1 MEFLSSSLQ
10 RARRASQLAGFM
22 QPLTR
27 ITTFLFGL
35 ALLLAGVTGCGR
47 ATTVVAAGPD
57 VDHPTH
63 EMAYG
68 PAIEPEHYHG
78 TESADHHPTEAE
90 HHHDH
95 EVDDEQAEMQHM
107 LSHLDGPSRH
117 TGPHGEVSAAERR
130 LYLTPGGRYTAADIE
145 ANGSLLPSQ
154 RFRHVRVEHHIH
166 TQPFDRLCP
175 ITRTRANPSFTWV
188 VAGKAYQF
196 CCPPCIDEFVRQAK
210 EHPRSI
216 HPPDFYVKH

>member
-10 RARRASQLAGFM
+10 RARRESQLVGFM
-22 QPLTR
+22 QHLTR

-47 ATTVVAAGPD
+47 ATNVAAAGPD

-68 PAIEPEHYHG
+68 PAIEP
-78 TESADHHPTEAE
+78 ADHHASEPE

-95 EVDDEQAEMQHM
+95 EGDDEQAEMRQM

-117 TGPHGEVSAAERR
+117 AGPHGEVSAAERR
-130 LYLTPGGRYTAADIE
+130 LYLTPGCRYTAADIE
-145 ANGSLLPSQ
+145 VNGPLLPSQ

-175 ITRTRANPSFTWV
+175 ITRTRANPAFTWI

-196 CCPPCIDEFVRQAK
+196 CCPPCIDEFVHQAK
-210 EHPRSI
+210 VHPRTI
-216 HPPDFYVKH
+216 HPPDFYVKR